1 MMRSYTINTKD
12 YSMRYANTIATDCAQ
27 SALAPE
33 GPNAVTRVHMALS
46 DAGNLADA
54 ITRIVS
60 QLCGAVP
67 CGVAGATLKAVESDG
82 ALGELARHADDT
94 ATRIKEAFGE
104 LERLERATG
113 I

>member
-1 MMRSYTINTKD
+1 MPRYTINPKEHL
-12 YSMRYANTIATDCAQ
+12 MRYANTVATDCAQ

-33 GPNAVTRVHMALS
+33 GPNAVARVHMALS
-46 DAGNLADA
+46 DAESLANA
-54 ITRIVS
+54 IARIVS

-82 ALGELARHADDT
+82 AIGEMARHADDT
-94 ATRIKEAFGE
+94 VLRIKEAFGE